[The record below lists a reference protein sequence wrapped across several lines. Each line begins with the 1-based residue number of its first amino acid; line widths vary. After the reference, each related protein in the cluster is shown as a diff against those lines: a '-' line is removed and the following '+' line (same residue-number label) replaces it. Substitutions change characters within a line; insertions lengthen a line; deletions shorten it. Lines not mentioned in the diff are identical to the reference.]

1 MGRSPMLNQI
11 QSNFEHRKYV
21 KGVCVKSTCDQARGR
36 VVAARVKRP
45 RSWVSL
51 CLSVLVI
58 ASMGGVSLMVG
69 ASPVFA
75 ALTEDERNNIT
86 VFGGASDS
94 VVFVTNTRYRR
105 DFFSFNVYETPQGS
119 GSGFVWDESGTIVTN
134 YHVIQQADRITITLS
149 DNSTW
154 QAKVVGRAP
163 EKDLAV
169 LKIDAPADKLKPLLR
184 GDSSDLQVG
193 RKVLAIGNPFGLDT
207 TLTVGVV
214 SALGREIKSVS
225 GRRIRDVIQTD
236 AAINPGNSGGPLL
249 NSAGALI
256 GVNTAIFSP
265 SGASA
270 GVGFAIPVNTV
281 IKTVTQ
287 LIEHGRI
294 VRPILGIETA
304 PDSWAKRYGIRG
316 VVVVAVTRG
325 LPAAEAGLEGIRR
338 RRSGDLLLGDVIIGI
353 NGESIETGDD
363 LMEVLERHKS
373 GDRVAVTTQRGE
385 EVLQFKVR
393 LAAPYE

>member
-1 MGRSPMLNQI
+1 MGRSPVLKKINQKAECGMGRKI
-11 QSNFEHRKYV
+11 TTISNYYRRYF
-21 KGVCVKSTCDQARGR
+21 AM
-36 VVAARVKRP
+36 AL
-45 RSWVSL
+45 SL
-51 CLSVLVI
+51 MMALSVFGLSVLG
-58 ASMGGVSLMVG
+58 SVG
-69 ASPVFA
+69 PAVAFA
-75 ALTEDERNNIT
+75 GLTEDERNNIT
-86 VFGGASDS
+86 VFGDASDS

-119 GSGFVWDESGTIVTN
+119 GSGFVWDDSGTIVTN
-134 YHVIQQADRITITLS
+134 YHVIQQADRITITLT

-154 QAKVVGRAP
+154 QAKVIGRAP

-169 LKIDAPADKLKPLLR
+169 LKIDAPAEKLKPLLR
-184 GDSSDLQVG
+184 GNSSDLQVG

-225 GRRIRDVIQTD
+225 GRTIRDVIQTD

-249 NSAGALI
+249 NSAGELI

-281 IKTVTQ
+281 KKTVTQ

-304 PDSWAKRYGIRG
+304 PDSWAKRYGIKG

-325 LPAAEAGLEGIRR
+325 LPAADAGLEGLKR

-353 NGESIETGDD
+353 NGEAITTSDD

-373 GDRVAVTTQRGE
+373 GDRVSVTTQRGE
-385 EVLQFKVR
+385 EVLQFKIR

>member
-1 MGRSPMLNQI
+1 MGRSIMLKNSLIRPLTQ
-11 QSNFEHRKYV
+11 QPTRPL
-21 KGVCVKSTCDQARGR
+21 STASGR
-36 VVAARVKRP
+36 AKPRLLAARCRVL
-45 RSWVSL
+45 SL
-51 CLSVLVI
+51 CCLAIFCLNAVF
-58 ASMGGVSLMVG
+58 GVSSALAV
-69 ASPVFA
+69 
-75 ALTEDERNNIT
+75 LTEDERNNIQ
-86 VFGGASDS
+86 VFDNASDS
-94 VVFVTNTRYRR
+94 VVFVTNTQYRR
-105 DFFSFNVYETPQGS
+105 DFFSFNVYEAPQGS
-119 GSGFVWDESGTIVTN
+119 GSGFVWDKSGTIVTN
-134 YHVIQQADRITITLS
+134 FHVIQQADRITITLS

-154 QAKVVGRAP
+154 QAKVIGRAP

-184 GDSSDLQVG
+184 GNSNDLQVG

-249 NSAGALI
+249 NSAGELI

-281 IKTVTQ
+281 TKTVTQ

-304 PDSWAKRYGIRG
+304 PDSWARRYGIKG

-325 LPAAEAGLEGIRR
+325 LPAAEAGMEGLRR
-338 RRSGDLLLGDVIIGI
+338 RRAGDLLLGDVIIGI
-353 NGESIETGDD
+353 EGEAVVTSDD
-363 LMEVLERHKS
+363 LMEVLERHKP
-373 GDRVAVTTQRGE
+373 GDQVTVTTQRGE

-393 LAAPYE
+393 LAAPYD

>member
-1 MGRSPMLNQI
+1 MGRSPVLKKINQKAECDMGRKI
-11 QSNFEHRKYV
+11 TTISNYYRRYF
-21 KGVCVKSTCDQARGR
+21 AM
-36 VVAARVKRP
+36 AL
-45 RSWVSL
+45 SL
-51 CLSVLVI
+51 MMALSVFGLSVLG
-58 ASMGGVSLMVG
+58 SVG
-69 ASPVFA
+69 PAVAFA
-75 ALTEDERNNIT
+75 GLTEDERNNIT
-86 VFGGASDS
+86 VFGDASDS

-119 GSGFVWDESGTIVTN
+119 GSGFVWDDSGTIVTN
-134 YHVIQQADRITITLS
+134 YHVIQQADRITITLT

-154 QAKVVGRAP
+154 QAKVIGRAP

-169 LKIDAPADKLKPLLR
+169 LKIDAPAEKLKPLLR
-184 GDSSDLQVG
+184 GNSSDLQVG

-225 GRRIRDVIQTD
+225 GRTIRDVIQTD

-249 NSAGALI
+249 NSAGELI

-281 IKTVTQ
+281 KKTVTQ

-304 PDSWAKRYGIRG
+304 PDSWAKRYGIKG

-325 LPAAEAGLEGIRR
+325 LPAADAGLEGLKR

-353 NGESIETGDD
+353 NGEAITTSDD

-373 GDRVAVTTQRGE
+373 GDRVSVTTQRGE
-385 EVLQFKVR
+385 EVLQFKIR

>member
-1 MGRSPMLNQI
+1 MGRSLVLSGI
-11 QSNFEHRKYV
+11 
-21 KGVCVKSTCDQARGR
+21 GR
-36 VVAARVKRP
+36 YGSRLGSRLA
-45 RSWVSL
+45 L
-51 CLSVLVI
+51 CCMVVLV
-58 ASMGGVSLMVG
+58 G
-69 ASPVFA
+69 AGAVNNPVWG
-75 ALTEDERNNIT
+75 ALTEDERNNIE
-86 VFGGASDS
+86 VFEAASDS

-119 GSGFVWDESGTIVTN
+119 GSGFVWDKTGTIVTN

-154 QAKVVGRAP
+154 QANVIGRAP

-169 LKIDAPADKLKPLLR
+169 LKIDAPADKLHPIQR
-184 GDSSDLQVG
+184 GNSSDLKVG

-249 NSAGALI
+249 NSSSQLI

-287 LIEHGRI
+287 LIEYGRI
-294 VRPILGIETA
+294 VRPIMGIEPA
-304 PDSWAKRYGIRG
+304 PDSWARRYGIKG
-316 VVVVAVTRG
+316 VVVVAVTAG
-325 LPAAEAGLEGIRR
+325 LPAAQAGLEGMKRT
-338 RRSGDLLLGDVIIGI
+338 RSGDLLLGDVIIGI
-353 NGESIETGDD
+353 DGEAVSSNDD
-363 LMEVLERHKS
+363 LMELLERHKP
-373 GDRVAVTTQRGE
+373 GDSVSVTTQRGE

>member
-1 MGRSPMLNQI
+1 MGRSRLLKQAG
-11 QSNFEHRKYV
+11 QHTLGRR
-21 KGVCVKSTCDQARGR
+21 CVW
-36 VVAARVKRP
+36 VVTLL
-45 RSWVSL
+45 L
-51 CLSVLVI
+51 CLIGGSGAVGV
-58 ASMGGVSLMVG
+58 AS
-69 ASPVFA
+69 A
-75 ALTEDERNNIT
+75 ALTEDERNNIE
-86 VFGGASDS
+86 VFEAASDS

-119 GSGFVWDESGTIVTN
+119 GSGFVWDRQGTIVTN

-169 LKIDAPADKLKPLLR
+169 LKIEAPTDKLKPLRR
-184 GDSSDLQVG
+184 GNSTDLQVG

-249 NSAGALI
+249 NSAGELI

-281 IKTVTQ
+281 TKTVTQ
-287 LIEHGRI
+287 LIEYGRI
-294 VRPILGIETA
+294 VRPIIGIEPA
-304 PDSWAKRYGIRG
+304 PDSWARRYGIKG
-316 VVVVAVTRG
+316 VVVVAVTSG
-325 LPAAEAGLEGIRR
+325 LPASQAGLEGMRR
-338 RRSGDLLLGDVIIGI
+338 TRSGDLLLGDVIIGI
-353 NGESIETGDD
+353 DGEAVTSNDD
-363 LMEVLERHKS
+363 LMEVLERHKP
-373 GDRVAVTTQRGE
+373 GDQVSVTTQRGE

>member
-1 MGRSPMLNQI
+1 MGRSHVLKKINQKAECDMGRKI
-11 QSNFEHRKYV
+11 TTISNYYRRYF
-21 KGVCVKSTCDQARGR
+21 AM
-36 VVAARVKRP
+36 AL
-45 RSWVSL
+45 SL
-51 CLSVLVI
+51 MMALSVFGLSVLG
-58 ASMGGVSLMVG
+58 SVG
-69 ASPVFA
+69 PAVAFA
-75 ALTEDERNNIT
+75 GLTEDERNNIT
-86 VFGGASDS
+86 VFGDASDS

-119 GSGFVWDESGTIVTN
+119 GSGFVWDDSGTIVTN
-134 YHVIQQADRITITLS
+134 YHVIQQADRITITLT

-154 QAKVVGRAP
+154 QAKVIGRAP

-169 LKIDAPADKLKPLLR
+169 LKIDAPAEKLKPLLR
-184 GDSSDLQVG
+184 GNSSDLQVG

-225 GRRIRDVIQTD
+225 GRTIRDVIQTD

-249 NSAGALI
+249 NSAGELI

-281 IKTVTQ
+281 KKTVTQ

-304 PDSWAKRYGIRG
+304 PDSWAKRYGIEG

-325 LPAAEAGLEGIRR
+325 LPAADAGLEGLKR

-353 NGESIETGDD
+353 NGEAITTSDD

-373 GDRVAVTTQRGE
+373 GDRVSVTTQRGE
-385 EVLQFKVR
+385 EVLQFEIR

>member
-11 QSNFEHRKYV
+11 QSNFERRNYV
-21 KGVCVKSTCDQARGR
+21 KGVCVKSTCDQAGGR
-36 VVAARVKRP
+36 AVAARVKRP
-45 RSWVSL
+45 RNWVSL
-51 CLSVLVI
+51 CLCVLVI
-58 ASMGGVSLMVG
+58 ASIGGVNLMVG
-69 ASPVFA
+69 VSPVFA

-316 VVVVAVTRG
+316 VVVVAVTQG

-373 GDRVAVTTQRGE
+373 GDLVAVTTQRGE